1 MLVRLLLHA
10 PGLVHQGAGA
20 AANEA
25 AAGELAERGVGHGA
39 CQGVDAGDRGCLNNN
54 NKIMS
59 SGTSFCRMHVY
70 FGIKC
75 SGSKSCTKGFKVGL

>member
-1 MLVRLLLHA
+1 MGGSRA
-10 PGLVHQGAGA
+10 C
-20 AANEA
+20 
-25 AAGELAERGVGHGA
+25 GEGRGRDIHRGHN
-39 CQGVDAGDRGCLNNN
+39 RGCLNI

-75 SGSKSCTKGFKVGL
+75 SGSKSCTRGFKVAL